1 MTSVLR
7 NGIWT
12 DVYKYLPHGYM
23 QKGQCTTHKS
33 TSFKQ
38 KVLQVVESGTHR
50 VRVAVAAWSS
60 VLQVPVALLRHL
72 GKEVKKSSKIRSKTG
87 KNRTGKIE
95 TSTDLSG
102 NSDAAAPV
110 GNAGREVVDGGS
122 LVSSGQ
128 PSLVVLAWGEKSSN
142 NRSPSG

>member
-1 MTSVLR
+1 MYDTQ
-7 NGIWT
+7 
-12 DVYKYLPHGYM
+12 KYIL
-23 QKGQCTTHKS
+23 
-33 TSFKQ
+33 KQ

-72 GKEVKKSSKIRSKTG
+72 GKEVKKSSKIRSKTE
-87 KNRTGKIE
+87 KME
-95 TSTDLSG
+95 ASTDLSG

-128 PSLVVLAWGEKSSN
+128 PSLVVLAWGNERYK
-142 NRSPSG
+142 